1 MPSTSAPPGDHGIIE
16 WLGLEG
22 ISKISPLL
30 RAGLP
35 TTESGHQIRQPSAP
49 SNPAL
54 NTSQNGASCSRRKAD
69 WHDDVH
75 LKQEEPTMLLVGYL
89 TCLRYI
95 RITPCKVAEPEEQH
109 CPVAIPHPTP
119 HAPGT
124 TSLGLSWGPGGGG
137 ARRLWGGGC
146 SSAGPDA
153 SWRMPNEICSGKLF
167 I

>member
-49 SNPAL
+49 SNLAL
-54 NTSQNGASCSRRKAD
+54 NTSQNRASHSRRKAD

-75 LKQEEPTMLLVGYL
+75 LKQEEPTVLLVGYL
-89 TCLRYI
+89 TCLQYI

-109 CPVAIPHPTP
+109 CPVAIPHPTTP
-119 HAPGT
+119 CTRHNQSGVE
-124 TSLGLSWGPGGGG
+124 LGPRRWRGQEAVRWWLLLSRP
-137 ARRLWGGGC
+137 RRFLKN
-146 SSAGPDA
+146 A
-153 SWRMPNEICSGKLF
+153 
-167 I
+167 